1 MKIIP
6 NLPKIIKAYYALRY
20 LTEHKKQIEQAR
32 ATGDIEAEKHG
43 ILQATTT
50 WGRKLSE
57 LFGAKITVY
66 GKENLPQK
74 GPVLYVS
81 NHQAAADIV
90 VLCAALDT
98 IQFSFVTKAEL
109 AKVPL
114 YGRWIDRVR
123 AIFLEREDPRAS
135 LQSIKNGIEYLQMG
149 FSLLVFPE
157 GTRSRG
163 IKMGEFKPGAFKLAT
178 KPGVP
183 IIPVTVNGTYRS
195 YEDTGIMKGTEV
207 QVMVH
212 PAIPTA
218 GLTREQERDLPD
230 QVKAVIQEGLDKLV
244 ALESGSPES
253 KALKSETL

>member
-6 NLPKIIKAYYALRY
+6 NLTSIIKAYYALKY
-20 LTEHKKQIEQAR
+20 LTEHKKEIERAR
-32 ATGDIEAEKHG
+32 ATGNIEAEKAG
-43 ILQATTT
+43 ILAATTT
-50 WGRKLSE
+50 WGSKLAE
-57 LFGAKITVY
+57 LFGATITIY
-66 GKENLPQK
+66 GKENLPK
-74 GPVLYVS
+74 EGPVLYIS

-90 VLCAALDT
+90 VLCAALDS

-114 YGRWIDRVR
+114 YGKWIDRVR
-123 AIFLEREDPRAS
+123 AIFLTREDPRSS
-135 LQSIKNGIEYLQMG
+135 LQSIKTGIEYLEMG

-163 IKMGEFKPGAFKLAT
+163 IIMGEFKPGAFKLAT

-183 IIPVTVNGTYRS
+183 IIPVTINGTYRT
-195 YEDTGIMKGTEV
+195 YEDTGIMTGAPV

-212 PAIPTA
+212 PAIPTK

-244 ALESGSPES
+244 ALEREPSH
-253 KALKSETL
+253 A

>member
-6 NLPKIIKAYYALRY
+6 NLPSIIKAYYALRY
-20 LTEHKKQIEQAR
+20 LTAHRKEIDAAR
-32 ATGDIEAEKHG
+32 AAGDIEREKDA

-50 WGRKLSE
+50 WGSKLAQ
-57 LFGAKITVY
+57 LFGATITVY
-66 GKENLPQK
+66 GKENLPK
-74 GPVLYVS
+74 EGPVLYVS
-81 NHQAAADIV
+81 NHQAYADIV
-90 VLCAALDT
+90 VLCATLDT
-98 IQFSFVTKAEL
+98 IQFSFITKAEL

-123 AIFLEREDPRAS
+123 AVFLMRDDLRAS
-135 LQSIKNGIEYLQMG
+135 LQSIKTGIEYLEMG

-163 IKMGEFKPGAFKLAT
+163 IKIGEFKSGAFKLAT

-183 IIPVTVNGTYRS
+183 IIPVTINGTYRT
-195 YEDTGIMKGTEV
+195 YEDTGIMTGSPV

-212 PAIPTA
+212 PAISTK
-218 GLTREQERDLPD
+218 GFTREQERDLPD

-244 ALESGSPES
+244 ALEQ
-253 KALKSETL
+253 ET

>member
-6 NLPKIIKAYYALRY
+6 NLTSIIKAYYALKY
-20 LTEHKKQIEQAR
+20 LTEHKKEIERAR
-32 ATGDIEAEKHG
+32 ATGDIEAEKAG
-43 ILQATTT
+43 ILAATTT
-50 WGRKLSE
+50 WGSKLAE
-57 LFGAKITVY
+57 LFGATITVY
-66 GKENLPQK
+66 GKENLPK
-74 GPVLYVS
+74 EGPVLYVS

-114 YGRWIDRVR
+114 YGKWIDRVR
-123 AIFLEREDPRAS
+123 AIFLMREDPRSS
-135 LQSIKNGIEYLQMG
+135 LQSIKTGIEYLEMG

-163 IKMGEFKPGAFKLAT
+163 IAMSEFKPGAFKLAT

-183 IIPVTVNGTYRS
+183 IIPVTVNGTYRTF
-195 YEDTGIMKGTEV
+195 EDDGIMKGAKV

-230 QVKAVIQEGLDKLV
+230 QVKAVIQEGLDQLV
-244 ALESGSPES
+244 ALESKGQ
-253 KALKSETL
+253 

>member
-6 NLPKIIKAYYALRY
+6 NLPKIIKAYYALKY
-20 LTEHKKQIEQAR
+20 LTAHKKEIERAR
-32 ATGDIEAEKHG
+32 AAGDVEAEKAG
-43 ILQATTT
+43 ILAATTT
-50 WGRKLSE
+50 WGKKLSDI
-57 LFGAKITVY
+57 FGATITVY
-66 GKENLPQK
+66 GKENLPQT

-90 VLCAALDT
+90 VLCAALDS
-98 IQFSFVTKAEL
+98 IQYSFVTKAEL

-135 LQSIKNGIEYLQMG
+135 LQSINHGIDYLKMG

-163 IKMGEFKPGAFKLAT
+163 IKMGDFKPGAFKLAT

-183 IIPVTVNGTYRS
+183 IIPVTVNGTYRT
-195 YEDTGIMKGTEV
+195 YEDNGIMKGADV

-218 GLTREQERDLPD
+218 GLTREQERELPD

-244 ALESGSPES
+244 ALENQSM
-253 KALKSETL
+253 

>member
-6 NLPKIIKAYYALRY
+6 NLPSIIKAYYALRY
-20 LTEHKKQIEQAR
+20 LTAHKKEIEQAR
-32 ATGDIEAEKHG
+32 AAGDIEREKKA

-50 WGRKLSE
+50 WGRKLAE
-57 LFGAKITVY
+57 LFGATITVY
-66 GKENLPQK
+66 GKENLPTN

-114 YGRWIDRVR
+114 YGKWIDRVR
-123 AIFLEREDPRAS
+123 AIFLMRDDPRSS
-135 LQSIKNGIEYLQMG
+135 LQSIKTGIEYLEMG

-163 IKMGEFKPGAFKLAT
+163 IIMGEFKPGAFKLAT

-183 IIPVTVNGTYRS
+183 IIPVSINGTYRT
-195 YEDTGIMKGTEV
+195 YEDTGIMTGSPV

-212 PAIPTA
+212 PAIPTKD
-218 GLTREQERDLPD
+218 LTREQARDLTD
-230 QVKAVIQEGLDKLV
+230 QVKAVIQDGLDKLV
-244 ALESGSPES
+244 ALENN
-253 KALKSETL
+253 A

>member
-6 NLPKIIKAYYALRY
+6 NLPSIIKAYYALRY
-20 LTEHKKQIEQAR
+20 LTEHKKEIEQAR
-32 ATGDIEAEKHG
+32 AAGDVEREKKA

-50 WGRKLSE
+50 WGKKLAE
-57 LFGAKITVY
+57 LFGATITVY
-66 GKENLPQK
+66 GKENLPTN

-114 YGRWIDRVR
+114 YGKWIDRVR
-123 AIFLEREDPRAS
+123 AIFLMRDDPRSS
-135 LQSIKNGIEYLQMG
+135 LQSIKTGIEYLEMG

-183 IIPVTVNGTYRS
+183 IIPVSINGTYRT
-195 YEDTGIMKGTEV
+195 YEDTGLMTGSPV

-212 PAIPTA
+212 PAIPTKD
-218 GLTREQERDLPD
+218 LTREQARDLTD

-244 ALESGSPES
+244 ALENKS
-253 KALKSETL
+253 K

>member
-1 MKIIP
+1 MKILP
-6 NLPKIIKAYYALRY
+6 NLTSIIKAYYALRY
-20 LTEHKKQIEQAR
+20 LTAHKKEIERAR
-32 ATGDIEAEKHG
+32 ATGDIEAEKAG
-43 ILQATTT
+43 ILAATTT
-50 WGRKLSE
+50 WGSKLAA

-66 GKENLPQK
+66 GKENLPK
-74 GPVLYVS
+74 EGPVLYVS

-90 VLCAALDT
+90 VLCAALDS
-98 IQFSFVTKAEL
+98 IQYSFITKAEL

-114 YGRWIDRVR
+114 YGKWIDRVR
-123 AIFLEREDPRAS
+123 AIFLERDDPRSS

-149 FSLLVFPE
+149 FSLLIFPE

-183 IIPVTVNGTYRS
+183 IVPVTINGTYRT
-195 YEDTGIMKGTEV
+195 YEDTGIMTGAPV

-212 PAIPTA
+212 PAIPTK

-230 QVKAVIQEGLDKLV
+230 QVKAVIQAGLDKLV
-244 ALESGSPES
+244 ALENESPD
-253 KALKSETL
+253 A

>member
-1 MKIIP
+1 MKIIA
-6 NLPKIIKAYYALRY
+6 NLPSLIKAYYALKY
-20 LTEHKKQIEQAR
+20 LTEHKKEIERAR
-32 ATGDIEAEKHG
+32 AAGDIEAEKAG
-43 ILQATTT
+43 ILAATTT
-50 WGRKLSE
+50 WGSKLAE
-57 LFGAKITVY
+57 LFGATITVY
-66 GKENLPQK
+66 GKENLPK
-74 GPVLYVS
+74 EGPVLYVS

-114 YGRWIDRVR
+114 YGKWIDRVR
-123 AIFLEREDPRAS
+123 AIFLTREDPRSS
-135 LQSIKNGIEYLQMG
+135 LQSIKTGIEYLEMG

-163 IKMGEFKPGAFKLAT
+163 IKMGEFKQGAFKLAT

-183 IIPVTVNGTYRS
+183 IIPVTVNGTYHT
-195 YEDTGIMKGTEV
+195 YEDTGIMTGSPV

-212 PAIPTA
+212 PAIPTK

-230 QVKAVIQEGLDKLV
+230 QVKAVIQQGLDKLV
-244 ALESGSPES
+244 ALESQP
-253 KALKSETL
+253 K

>member
-6 NLPKIIKAYYALRY
+6 NLPKIIKAYYALKY
-20 LTEHKKQIEQAR
+20 LSVHKKEIERAR
-32 ATGDIEAEKHG
+32 AAGDIEAEKAG
-43 ILQATTT
+43 ILAATTT
-50 WGRKLSE
+50 WGSKLSE
-57 LFGAKITVY
+57 IFGATITVY
-66 GKENLPQK
+66 GKENLPEK

-123 AIFLEREDPRAS
+123 AIFLERDDPRSS

-163 IKMGEFKPGAFKLAT
+163 TKMGEFKPGAFKLAT

-183 IIPVTVNGTYRS
+183 IIPVTINGTYRT
-195 YEDTGIMKGTEV
+195 YEDNGIMKGAPV

-212 PAIPTA
+212 PAIPTS
-218 GLTREQERDLPD
+218 GLTREQEHVLPE
-230 QVKAVIQEGLDKLV
+230 QVKAIIQAGLDKLV
-244 ALESGSPES
+244 ALESTG
-253 KALKSETL
+253 KKS